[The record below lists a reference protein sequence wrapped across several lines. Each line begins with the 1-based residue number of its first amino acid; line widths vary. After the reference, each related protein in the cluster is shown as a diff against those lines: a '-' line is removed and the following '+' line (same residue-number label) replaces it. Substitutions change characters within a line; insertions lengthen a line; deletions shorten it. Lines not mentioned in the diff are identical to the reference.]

1 MKIYLLT
8 LGCAKNRVDSECL
21 AGALKAAGHELVP
34 EVEQAQAAIVSELFP
49 DAGTV
54 GLLYCSGE
62 PNSVYQI
69 ETILDLEELRQKG
82 ELEKIGVVGC
92 LVNRYREELTSE
104 IPSVDFWAETEDW
117 EGVLKSLATPLDGAR
132 RRGSLPSTLKYTR
145 YLKISEGCGN
155 RCAYCAI
162 PSIRGPLRSLPVDVI
177 VKEAQQLV
185 GEGARELCVVGQ
197 DLTVYGTDNGSGKG
211 LIELL
216 DALESSLPYDIW
228 IRLLYLHP
236 TRVTNKLLE
245 RVAAGRQIIPY
256 LDIPVQHGDPEI
268 LAHMNRDIKP
278 GALRSIF
285 RTAREINPDFTL
297 RTTCMVGFPGEK
309 KKHFDNLI
317 DFVKE
322 VRFDRMGAF
331 TFYAEEGTPAEC
343 MAEQVSE
350 ATKKKRLDAL
360 MRVQEEI
367 SFERQQ
373 SFVGRE
379 LRVLVDRVV
388 PEEGFAE
395 GRSFREAPEVDG
407 LIEIRNIRKDIKE
420 GDMINVKITEAMT
433 HDMAGEE
440 VL

>member
-34 EVEQAQAAIVSELFP
+34 EVEQAQAAIVNTCGFIRPAVEES
-49 DAGTV
+49 
-54 GLLYCSGE
+54 
-62 PNSVYQI
+62 I
-69 ETILDLEELRQKG
+69 EAILDLEELRQKG

-92 LVNRYREELTSE
+92 LVNRYREGLTSE

-117 EGVLKSLATPLDGAR
+117 ESVLKSLATPLDGAR
-132 RRGSLPSTLKYTR
+132 RRGSLPSTPKYTR

-256 LDIPVQHGDPEI
+256 LDIPVQHGDSEI

-297 RTTCMVGFPGEK
+297 RTPCMVGFPGEK

-343 MAEQVSE
+343 MAGQVSE
-350 ATKKKRLDAL
+350 ATKKKRLDML
-360 MRVQEEI
+360 MCVQEEI

>member
-34 EVEQAQAAIVSELFP
+34 EVEQAQAAIVNTCGFIRPAVEES
-49 DAGTV
+49 
-54 GLLYCSGE
+54 
-62 PNSVYQI
+62 I
-69 ETILDLEELRQKG
+69 EAILDLEELRQSG
-82 ELEKIGVVGC
+82 ALEKIGVVGC
-92 LVNRYREELTSE
+92 LVNRYREGLTSE

-117 EGVLKSLATPLDGAR
+117 ESVLKSLATPLDGAR
-132 RRGSLPSTLKYTR
+132 RRGSLPSTPKYTR

-211 LIELL
+211 LTELL

-343 MAEQVSE
+343 MAGQVSE
-350 ATKKKRLDAL
+350 VTKKKRLDTL

-367 SFERQQ
+367 SFERQR

>member
-34 EVEQAQAAIVSELFP
+34 EVEQAQAAIVNTCGFIRPAVEES
-49 DAGTV
+49 
-54 GLLYCSGE
+54 
-62 PNSVYQI
+62 I
-69 ETILDLEELRQKG
+69 EAILDLEELRQKG

-92 LVNRYREELTSE
+92 LVNRYREGLTSE

-132 RRGSLPSTLKYTR
+132 RRGSLPSTPKYTR

-245 RVAAGRQIIPY
+245 RVAAGRQIIPS
-256 LDIPVQHGDPEI
+256 LDSPVQHGDPEI

-343 MAEQVSE
+343 MAGQVSE

>member
-34 EVEQAQAAIVSELFP
+34 EVEQAQAAIVNTCGFIRPAVEES
-49 DAGTV
+49 
-54 GLLYCSGE
+54 
-62 PNSVYQI
+62 I
-69 ETILDLEELRQKG
+69 EAILDLEELRQSG
-82 ELEKIGVVGC
+82 ALEKIGVVGC
-92 LVNRYREELTSE
+92 LVNRYREGLTSE

-117 EGVLKSLATPLDGAR
+117 ESVLKSLATPLDGAR
-132 RRGSLPSTLKYTR
+132 RRGSLPSTPKYTR
-145 YLKISEGCGN
+145 YLKISEGCCN

-211 LIELL
+211 LTELL

-343 MAEQVSE
+343 MAGQVSE
-350 ATKKKRLDAL
+350 ATKKKRLDML

-395 GRSFREAPEVDG
+395 GRSFREAPDVDG

>member
-1 MKIYLLT
+1 M
-8 LGCAKNRVDSECL
+8 
-21 AGALKAAGHELVP
+21 
-34 EVEQAQAAIVSELFP
+34 
-49 DAGTV
+49 
-54 GLLYCSGE
+54 
-62 PNSVYQI
+62 
-69 ETILDLEELRQKG
+69 
-82 ELEKIGVVGC
+82 VGC
-92 LVNRYREELTSE
+92 LVNRYREGLTSE
-104 IPSVDFWAETEDW
+104 ISSVDFWAETEDW
-117 EGVLKSLATPLDGAR
+117 ESVLKSLATPLDGAR
-132 RRGSLPSTLKYTR
+132 RRGSLPSTPKYTR

-211 LIELL
+211 LTELL

-343 MAEQVSE
+343 MAGQVSE
-350 ATKKKRLDAL
+350 ATKKKRLDTL

-388 PEEGFAE
+388 AEEGFAE

>member
-34 EVEQAQAAIVSELFP
+34 EVEQAQAAIVNTCGFIRPAVEES
-49 DAGTV
+49 
-54 GLLYCSGE
+54 
-62 PNSVYQI
+62 I
-69 ETILDLEELRQKG
+69 EAILDLEELRQSG
-82 ELEKIGVVGC
+82 ALEKIGVVGC

-132 RRGSLPSTLKYTR
+132 RRGSLPSTPKYTR

-162 PSIRGPLRSLPVDVI
+162 PSIRGPLRSLPVNVI

-343 MAEQVSE
+343 MAGQVSE

-388 PEEGFAE
+388 AEEGFAE

>member
-34 EVEQAQAAIVSELFP
+34 EVEQAQAAIVNTCGFIRPAVEES
-49 DAGTV
+49 
-54 GLLYCSGE
+54 
-62 PNSVYQI
+62 I
-69 ETILDLEELRQKG
+69 EAILDLEELRQKG
-82 ELEKIGVVGC
+82 ELEKVGVVGC
-92 LVNRYREELTSE
+92 LVNRYREGLTSE

-117 EGVLKSLATPLDGAR
+117 ESVLKSLATPLDGAR
-132 RRGSLPSTLKYTR
+132 RRGSLPSTPKYTR

-343 MAEQVSE
+343 MAGQVSE
-350 ATKKKRLDAL
+350 ATKKKRLDTL

-367 SFERQQ
+367 SFERQR

-433 HDMAGEE
+433 HDMSGEE

>member
-8 LGCAKNRVDSECL
+8 LGCAKNRVDSESL

-34 EVEQAQAAIVSELFP
+34 EVEQAQAAIVNTCGFIRPAVEES
-49 DAGTV
+49 
-54 GLLYCSGE
+54 
-62 PNSVYQI
+62 I
-69 ETILDLEELRQKG
+69 EAILDLEELRQKG

-132 RRGSLPSTLKYTR
+132 RRGSLPSTPKYTR

-343 MAEQVSE
+343 MAGQVSE
-350 ATKKKRLDAL
+350 ATKKKRLDTL

>member
-34 EVEQAQAAIVSELFP
+34 EVEQAQAAIVNTCGFIRPAVEES
-49 DAGTV
+49 
-54 GLLYCSGE
+54 
-62 PNSVYQI
+62 I
-69 ETILDLEELRQKG
+69 EAILDLEELRQKG

-92 LVNRYREELTSE
+92 LVNRYREGLTSE

-117 EGVLKSLATPLDGAR
+117 ESVLKSLATPLDGAR
-132 RRGSLPSTLKYTR
+132 RRGSLPSTPKYTR

-162 PSIRGPLRSLPVDVI
+162 PSIRGPLRSLLVDVI

-285 RTAREINPDFTL
+285 CTAREINPDFTL

-343 MAEQVSE
+343 MAGQVSE
-350 ATKKKRLDAL
+350 ATKKKRLDTL

-388 PEEGFAE
+388 AEEGFAE

>member
-34 EVEQAQAAIVSELFP
+34 EVEQAQAAIVNTCGFIRPAVEES
-49 DAGTV
+49 
-54 GLLYCSGE
+54 
-62 PNSVYQI
+62 I
-69 ETILDLEELRQKG
+69 EAILDLEELRQKG
-82 ELEKIGVVGC
+82 ALEKIGVVGC
-92 LVNRYREELTSE
+92 LVNRYREGLTSE

-117 EGVLKSLATPLDGAR
+117 ESVLKSLATPLDGAR
-132 RRGSLPSTLKYTR
+132 RRGSLPSTPKYTR

-197 DLTVYGTDNGSGKG
+197 DLTVYGTDNGAGKG

-268 LAHMNRDIKP
+268 LVHMNRDIKP

-343 MAEQVSE
+343 MAGQVSE
-350 ATKKKRLDAL
+350 ATKKKRLDTL

-367 SFERQQ
+367 SFERQR

>member
-34 EVEQAQAAIVSELFP
+34 EVEQAQAAIVNTCGFIRPAVEES
-49 DAGTV
+49 
-54 GLLYCSGE
+54 
-62 PNSVYQI
+62 I
-69 ETILDLEELRQKG
+69 EAILDLEELRQKG

-92 LVNRYREELTSE
+92 LVNRYREGLTSE

-132 RRGSLPSTLKYTR
+132 RRGSLPSTPKYTR

-343 MAEQVSE
+343 MAGQVSE

-388 PEEGFAE
+388 AEEGFAE

>member
-34 EVEQAQAAIVSELFP
+34 EVEQAQAAIVNTCGFIRPAVEES
-49 DAGTV
+49 
-54 GLLYCSGE
+54 
-62 PNSVYQI
+62 I
-69 ETILDLEELRQKG
+69 EAILDLEELRQKG

-92 LVNRYREELTSE
+92 LVNRYREGLTSE

-117 EGVLKSLATPLDGAR
+117 ESVLKSLATPLDGAR
-132 RRGSLPSTLKYTR
+132 RRGSLPSTPKYTR

-297 RTTCMVGFPGEK
+297 Q
-309 KKHFDNLI
+309 
-317 DFVKE
+317 

-343 MAEQVSE
+343 MAGQVSE

-388 PEEGFAE
+388 AEEGFAE

>member
-34 EVEQAQAAIVSELFP
+34 EVEQAQAAIVNTCGFIRPAVEES
-49 DAGTV
+49 
-54 GLLYCSGE
+54 
-62 PNSVYQI
+62 I
-69 ETILDLEELRQKG
+69 EAILDLEELRQNG

-92 LVNRYREELTSE
+92 LVNRYREGLTSE

-117 EGVLKSLATPLDGAR
+117 ESVLKSLATPLDGAR
-132 RRGSLPSTLKYTR
+132 RRGSLPSTPKYTR

-197 DLTVYGTDNGSGKG
+197 DLTVYGTDNGAGKG

-236 TRVTNKLLE
+236 TRVTNTLLE

-343 MAEQVSE
+343 MAGQVSE
-350 ATKKKRLDAL
+350 ATKKKRLDML

>member
-34 EVEQAQAAIVSELFP
+34 EVEQAQAAIVNTCGFIRPAVEES
-49 DAGTV
+49 
-54 GLLYCSGE
+54 
-62 PNSVYQI
+62 I
-69 ETILDLEELRQKG
+69 EAILDLEELRQNG
-82 ELEKIGVVGC
+82 ALEKIGVVGC
-92 LVNRYREELTSE
+92 LVNRYGEGLTSE
-104 IPSVDFWAETEDW
+104 IPAVDFWAESEDW

-132 RRGSLPSTLKYTR
+132 RRGSLPSTPKYTR

-343 MAEQVSE
+343 MAGQVSE

>member
-34 EVEQAQAAIVSELFP
+34 EVEQAQAAIVNTCGFIRPAVEES
-49 DAGTV
+49 
-54 GLLYCSGE
+54 
-62 PNSVYQI
+62 I
-69 ETILDLEELRQKG
+69 EAILDLEELRQNG
-82 ELEKIGVVGC
+82 ALEKIGVVGC
-92 LVNRYREELTSE
+92 LVNRYREGLTAE

-117 EGVLKSLATPLDGAR
+117 ESVLKSLATPLDGAR
-132 RRGSLPSTLKYTR
+132 RRGSLPSTPKYTR

-343 MAEQVSE
+343 MAGQVSE
-350 ATKKKRLDAL
+350 ATKKKRLDML

>member
-34 EVEQAQAAIVSELFP
+34 EVEQAQAAIVNTCGFIRPAVEES
-49 DAGTV
+49 
-54 GLLYCSGE
+54 
-62 PNSVYQI
+62 I
-69 ETILDLEELRQKG
+69 EAILDLEELRQKG

-92 LVNRYREELTSE
+92 LVNRYREGLTSE

-117 EGVLKSLATPLDGAR
+117 ESVLKSLATPLDGAR
-132 RRGSLPSTLKYTR
+132 RRGSLPSTPKYTR

-256 LDIPVQHGDPEI
+256 LDIPVQHGDSEI

-343 MAEQVSE
+343 MAGQVSE
-350 ATKKKRLDAL
+350 ATKKKRLDML